1 MWLPS
6 DGPCSMSESGRARHD
21 SSRTT
26 DPAPGSPDAAGPA
39 ADAEETAAP
48 QPSVWARI
56 GHDLL
61 HPGIG
66 QLVVAVIL
74 CLSTFAVVSQI
85 RSRAEDDPFSGM
97 RRADLVTMLD
107 NLSTSSRQL
116 DSELAELRDTQREL
130 QSGADSQQA
139 ARKQAASRLSQLQVL
154 LGTVP
159 VQGPGIT
166 LVIKDP
172 DAKVTSDMLLD
183 AVEEL
188 RDAGAEAI
196 CLNGR
201 VRVVASTWFASG
213 ADSVLASGTPI
224 SRPIT
229 IQAIGDPHSLEE
241 GARFRG
247 GLVSQVESAQSGA
260 TVQITQKQQI
270 RIDAVAASAPMSNA
284 TPVR

>member
-1 MWLPS
+1 
-6 DGPCSMSESGRARHD
+6 MSESGRERPD
-21 SSRTT
+21 SPRAT
-26 DPAPGSPDAAGPA
+26 DPDPDRPESGDPAAG
-39 ADAEETAAP
+39 AEESPAP
-48 QPSVWARI
+48 KPSVWARI

-74 CLSTFAVVSQI
+74 CLTTFAVVSQI

-139 ARKQAASRLSQLQVL
+139 ARKQAATRLSQLQVL

-159 VQGPGIT
+159 VEGPGIT

-201 VRVVASTWFASG
+201 VRV
-213 ADSVLASGTPI
+213 
-224 SRPIT
+224 
-229 IQAIGDPHSLEE
+229 DPHSLEE

-247 GLVSQVESAQSGA
+247 GLVSQVESSQTGA

-270 RIDAVAASAPMSNA
+270 RIDAVAASAPMSHA